1 MNIRKKLIFSFFI
14 LMLFI
19 LSVEFLSLISTYQIR
34 EDTEFATQVSDLIKI
49 QENMN
54 EAINLAV
61 YENEIKNLEKIKSDF
76 QGYEV
81 SFENLERV
89 INMANQKDWVDFIL
103 EDSHQNQE
111 IKISLSKLFDNERV
125 IEDTFSNIYQSQSDK
140 LDKKQVFENRYKEE
154 NDRRVD
160 LQKLIFETGNG
171 ELIQEF
177 GNLKYY
183 SKETLYQH
191 KDQKRLSKWLDS
203 IDTIIKK
210 LKEDEHLNKGLL
222 GLFEQYRDIVKFLG
236 EIVIEINVIEV
247 AENDLIKGLKK
258 TLENNRQESIV
269 IEEKIN
275 KATEAFLDNISITQI
290 ISFIII
296 IVFAIILTYY
306 IYSRLSKIIKKLSL
320 GARTL
325 KEGAYDTRILID
337 EDQEFNE
344 IAITFNEMAKNI
356 KEHKENLE
364 EKIQQRTIE
373 LQEAV
378 TAIHQQKELLESL
391 SNKLAKYL
399 SPQVFE
405 SIFSGKQDVVL
416 ESKRKYLTVFFSDIK
431 GFTELTDT
439 VETEALTQILN
450 EYLDIMS
457 GIVIKYGGT
466 IDKYIGDSIMV
477 FFGDPATQGKTQ
489 DAMRCIKMAIEM
501 KEEMSR
507 LRIKWRNDGISKP
520 FHIRMG
526 INSGYCTVGNFGSKN
541 RLDYTII
548 GGVVNIASRLESQAN
563 PDQIL
568 MSSETYILVKDEI
581 ACLKK
586 EEILVKGISHA
597 IQTYE
602 AIAERENKTIIE
614 EQHGFNLIIDLN
626 EIPREQAVAILEKH
640 LMQVKNVSIPA
651 SHEASP
657 T

>member
-1 MNIRKKLIFSFFI
+1 MNIRKKLIYSFII
-14 LMLFI
+14 LVVFI
-19 LSVEFLSLISTYQIR
+19 LSIEFLSLISTYQIR
-34 EDTEFATQVSDLIKI
+34 EDTQFATQVSNLIKI

-54 EAINLAV
+54 EVINSVV
-61 YENEIKNLEKIKSDF
+61 YENEINNLEKIKGDF
-76 QGYEV
+76 QGYEL
-81 SFENLERV
+81 SFEKLERV
-89 INMANQKDWVDFIL
+89 INAANQKDWVDFIL
-103 EDSHQNQE
+103 EDSYQNQE
-111 IKISLSKLFDNERV
+111 IKTSLSKLFDNEKL
-125 IEDTFSNIYQSQSDK
+125 IETTFDTIYQSQSNK
-140 LDKKQVFENRYKEE
+140 LNKKQDFENRYKEE
-154 NDRRVD
+154 NEKRVA
-160 LQKLIFETGNG
+160 LQKLVFDTEDR

-191 KDQKRLSKWLDS
+191 KDQERLSKWLDS
-203 IDTIIKK
+203 INKIIEK
-210 LKEDEHLNKGLL
+210 LKKQAQPNQGLL
-222 GLFEQYRDIVKFLG
+222 GLLDQYRDVVQYLG
-236 EIVIEINVIEV
+236 KIVIEINGIEV
-247 AENDLIKGLKK
+247 AENDLIKELKK
-258 TLENNRQESIV
+258 NLENNRQESIL

-275 KATEAFLDNISITQI
+275 KATEAFLGNISIIQF
-290 ISFIII
+290 ISFVIII
-296 IVFAIILTYY
+296 FFAIVLTYY
-306 IYSRLSKIIKKLSL
+306 IYSRLSRIINTLSL
-320 GARTL
+320 GARRL

-337 EDQEFNE
+337 EDREFNE

-356 KEHKENLE
+356 KEHQENLE

-373 LQEAV
+373 LQEAL
-378 TAIHQQKELLESL
+378 TAIQQQKEILESL

-457 GIVIKYGGT
+457 GIVIKHGGT

-477 FFGDPATQGKTQ
+477 FFGDPATQGKAQ

-563 PDQIL
+563 LDQIL

-640 LMQVKNVSIPA
+640 LMQVNK
-651 SHEASP
+651 HQL
-657 T
+657 

>member
-1 MNIRKKLIFSFFI
+1 MNIRKKLIYSFII
-14 LMLFI
+14 LVVFI
-19 LSVEFLSLISTYQIR
+19 LSIEFLSLISTYQIR
-34 EDTEFATQVSDLIKI
+34 EDTQFATQVSNLIKI

-54 EAINLAV
+54 EVINSVV
-61 YENEIKNLEKIKSDF
+61 YENEIKNLEKIKGDF
-76 QGYEV
+76 QGYEL
-81 SFENLERV
+81 SFEKLERV
-89 INMANQKDWVDFIL
+89 INAANQKDWVDFIL

-111 IKISLSKLFDNERV
+111 IKTSLSKLFDNEKL
-125 IEDTFSNIYQSQSDK
+125 IETTFDIIYQSQSNK
-140 LDKKQVFENRYKEE
+140 LNKKQDFENRYKEE
-154 NDRRVD
+154 NEKRVA
-160 LQKLIFETGNG
+160 LQKLVFDTEDR

-191 KDQKRLSKWLDS
+191 KDQERLSKWLDS
-203 IDTIIKK
+203 INKIIEK
-210 LKEDEHLNKGLL
+210 LKKQAQPNQGLL
-222 GLFEQYRDIVKFLG
+222 GLLDQYRDVVQYLG
-236 EIVIEINVIEV
+236 KIVIEINGIEV
-247 AENDLIKGLKK
+247 AENDLIKELKK
-258 TLENNRQESIV
+258 NLENNRQESIL

-275 KATEAFLDNISITQI
+275 KATEAFLGNISIIQF
-290 ISFIII
+290 ISFVIII
-296 IVFAIILTYY
+296 FFAIVLTYY
-306 IYSRLSKIIKKLSL
+306 IYSRLSRIINTLSL
-320 GARTL
+320 GARRL

-337 EDQEFNE
+337 EDREFNE

-356 KEHKENLE
+356 KEHQENLE

-373 LQEAV
+373 LQEAL
-378 TAIHQQKELLESL
+378 TAIQQQKEILESL

-457 GIVIKYGGT
+457 GIVIKHGGT

-477 FFGDPATQGKTQ
+477 FFGDPASQGKSQ

-563 PDQIL
+563 LDQIL

-614 EQHGFNLIIDLN
+614 EQPGFNLIIDLN
-626 EIPREQAVAILEKH
+626 EIPREQAVAISEKH
-640 LMQVKNVSIPA
+640 LMQVNK
-651 SHEASP
+651 HQL
-657 T
+657 

>member
-1 MNIRKKLIFSFFI
+1 MNIRKKLIYSFII
-14 LMLFI
+14 LVVFI
-19 LSVEFLSLISTYQIR
+19 LSIEFLSLISTYQIR
-34 EDTEFATQVSDLIKI
+34 EDTQFATQVSNLIKI

-54 EAINLAV
+54 EVINSVV
-61 YENEIKNLEKIKSDF
+61 YENEIKNLEKIKGDF
-76 QGYEV
+76 QGYEL
-81 SFENLERV
+81 SFEKLERV
-89 INMANQKDWVDFIL
+89 INAANQKDWVDFIL

-111 IKISLSKLFDNERV
+111 IKTSLSKLFDNEKL
-125 IEDTFSNIYQSQSDK
+125 IETTFDTIYQSQSNK
-140 LDKKQVFENRYKEE
+140 LNKKQDFENRYKEE
-154 NDRRVD
+154 NEKRVA
-160 LQKLIFETGNG
+160 LQKLVFDTEDR

-191 KDQKRLSKWLDS
+191 KDQERLSKWLDS
-203 IDTIIKK
+203 INKIIEK
-210 LKEDEHLNKGLL
+210 LKKQAQPNQGLL
-222 GLFEQYRDIVKFLG
+222 GLLDQYRDVVQYLG
-236 EIVIEINVIEV
+236 KIVIEINGIEV
-247 AENDLIKGLKK
+247 AENDLIKELKK
-258 TLENNRQESIV
+258 NLENNRQESIL

-275 KATEAFLDNISITQI
+275 KATEAFLGNISIIQF
-290 ISFIII
+290 ISFVIII
-296 IVFAIILTYY
+296 FFAIVLTYY
-306 IYSRLSKIIKKLSL
+306 IYSRLSRIINTLSL
-320 GARTL
+320 GARRL

-337 EDQEFNE
+337 EDREFNE

-356 KEHKENLE
+356 KEHQENLE

-373 LQEAV
+373 LQEAL
-378 TAIHQQKELLESL
+378 TAIQQQKEILESL

-457 GIVIKYGGT
+457 GIVIKHGGT

-477 FFGDPATQGKTQ
+477 FFGDPATQGKAQ

-563 PDQIL
+563 LDQIL

-614 EQHGFNLIIDLN
+614 EQPGFNLIIDLN

-640 LMQVKNVSIPA
+640 LIQVNK
-651 SHEASP
+651 HQL
-657 T
+657 